1 MLEIILT
8 SSESDQYSS
17 APKEISKF
25 PLMYMTG
32 YFCRSV
38 YIPVY
43 SHNKK
48 PNDKKTEFSELNCK
62 LRRSCY

>member
-1 MLEIILT
+1 MLEIVLT

-38 YIPVY
+38 YIVIR
-43 SHNKK
+43 NETGKEILLLK
-48 PNDKKTEFSELNCK
+48 
-62 LRRSCY
+62 